1 MKILGID
8 YGEAKIGLA
17 TSEGEIA
24 EPLGMIEIRNWGLG
38 IGNICR
44 KEKVEKIVVGISEGK
59 MAEKT
64 REFGERLREIT
75 GLLVEFWEETL
86 TSKEAVK
93 KMIEAGKARRRRK
106 MDEHAVA
113 ACLILQDYLDNLP
126 NG

>member
-24 EPLGMIEIRNWGLG
+24 EPLGMIEIRNWELG

-113 ACLILQDYLDNLP
+113 AALILQDYLESLP

>member
-24 EPLGMIEIRNWGLG
+24 EPLGMIEIRNWELG

-106 MDEHAVA
+106 TDEHAECA
-113 ACLILQDYLDNLP
+113 
-126 NG
+126 

>member
-24 EPLGMIEIRNWGLG
+24 EPLGMIEIRNWELG

>member
-24 EPLGMIEIRNWGLG
+24 EPLGMIEIRNWELG

-106 MDEHAVA
+106 TDEHAVA

>member
-24 EPLGMIEIRNWGLG
+24 EPLGMIEIRNWELG

-44 KEKVEKIVVGISEGK
+44 KEKVEKIVMGVSEGK
-59 MAEKT
+59 MGEKT
-64 REFGERLREIT
+64 REFGERLGEIT
-75 GLLVEFWEETL
+75 GLPVEFWEETL
-86 TSKEAVK
+86 TSKEAIK
-93 KMIEAGKARRRRK
+93 KMIEAGKAKRK
-106 MDEHAVA
+106 RKTDEHAIA
-113 ACLILQDYLDNLP
+113 AALILQDYLDNLP

>member
-17 TSEGEIA
+17 ISEGKIA
-24 EPLGMIEIRNWGLG
+24 SPIGAIDTKIWKTG
-38 IGNICR
+38 IGEICERENIER
-44 KEKVEKIVVGISEGK
+44 IIVGISEGK

-64 REFGERLREIT
+64 KKFGQILEKT
-75 GLLVEFWEETL
+75 AGLPVEYWEETL

-93 KMIEAGKARRRRK
+93 KMIEAGKARKRRK
-106 MDEHAVA
+106 MDEHAVS
-113 ACLILQDYLDNLP
+113 ACLILQDYLDNLS